1 MMRSD
6 AHRRSDGPRGYL
18 LGRPRTAS
26 DGGFTLVEMTTSVA
40 VMLVVM
46 TAAWLLLTS
55 SNANLNRVG
64 NGSQAS
70 ELNRAAFASFE
81 RDLGHAVLPSGSN
94 ISPVLVAGPRTCSFL
109 ADVDTPADERPELVT
124 WMADDTTAAP
134 QLLRVVTR
142 APSSV
147 ATDQITSLA
156 SFSGGISTTSSVLT
170 GLSTAADLGSAAD
183 LGQTTMFSYAVS
195 ATNPGTGLAEN
206 PGLIGLIELRL
217 RNGLPDKNTNVV
229 DRVGA
234 FRVIAYVINGY

>member
-1 MMRSD
+1 
-6 AHRRSDGPRGYL
+6 
-18 LGRPRTAS
+18 
-26 DGGFTLVEMTTSVA
+26 MTTSVA

-70 ELNRAAFASFE
+70 ELNRAALASFE
-81 RDLGHAVLPSGSN
+81 RDLGHAMLPGGRSVSA
-94 ISPVLVAGPRTCSFL
+94 VLVAGTRTCSFL
-109 ADVDTPADERPELVT
+109 ADVDNPPDQRPELVT
-124 WMADDTTAAP
+124 WTADDSAAH

-147 ATDQITSLA
+147 ATDQITSLS
-156 SFSGGISTTSSVLT
+156 SFTGGTTTTSSVLT
-170 GLSTAADLGSAAD
+170 GLSTAADITAAPD
-183 LGQTTMFSYAVS
+183 LGQATMFAYAVS
-195 ATNPGTGLAEN
+195 ATDPGSHLDAN
-206 PGLIGLIELRL
+206 PGLVGLISLRL
-217 RNGLPDKNTNVV
+217 RNGLPDKNSNVI